1 MKRIIASGIGVIA
14 LGGFLAFQPVAGGAG
29 GGGLTFTPTQPQASA
44 SSSAT
49 STPTTT
55 IENAQTPAAPA
66 APVAKPEAKISK
78 APQIKGGGHG
88 DDDDEYEND
97 EHEGRDD

>member
-1 MKRIIASGIGVIA
+1 MKRIIASGIGALA

-49 STPTTT
+49 PTTTTT
-55 IENAQTPAAPA
+55 IESAQTPAAPT

-78 APQIKGGGHG
+78 APQIIGGGY
-88 DDDDEYEND
+88 DD
-97 EHEGRDD
+97 